1 MAPGPRGTGGTVWAT
16 RDWIATPMLDTPLG
30 RTLHPNVRWVWV
42 AAWGVGALVLTA
54 LSAGAVAIIS
64 LATDSP
70 AAWWVPAVVAL
81 LGLVWSG
88 VWPTL
93 AWRRW
98 RWDVDD
104 LALTLHKGVITRQVR
119 ALPFFRIQH
128 IDTTQGPLDRALG
141 LTALIVHTASITS
154 RLPGIDDD
162 EAQALRTDLLERAA
176 TAAREATTDGDV
188 DAV

>member
-1 MAPGPRGTGGTVWAT
+1 
-16 RDWIATPMLDTPLG
+16 MLDTPLG

-42 AAWGVGALVLTA
+42 AAWGVGALVLTG
-54 LSAGAVAIIS
+54 LSAGVVAIVG
-64 LATDSP
+64 LVTDASP
-70 AAWWVPAVVAL
+70 AWWVPAVVAV
-81 LGLVWSG
+81 LGLAWAVT
-88 VWPTL
+88 WPSL

-104 LALTLHKGVITRQVR
+104 LALTLRKGVITRQVR

-141 LTALIVHTASITS
+141 LTALVVHTASITS

-162 EAQALRTDLLERAA
+162 EAQALRSDLLARAA
-176 TAAREATTDGDV
+176 TAAREANTDGDV